1 MKSFLE
7 KKIDEYQEK
16 ESEISLLEGAIQQIN
31 EEIQRT
37 KIQPLQDAIEE
48 KNKKKRILEE
58 RQQ

>member
-48 KNKKKRILEE
+48 KNA
-58 RQQ
+58 